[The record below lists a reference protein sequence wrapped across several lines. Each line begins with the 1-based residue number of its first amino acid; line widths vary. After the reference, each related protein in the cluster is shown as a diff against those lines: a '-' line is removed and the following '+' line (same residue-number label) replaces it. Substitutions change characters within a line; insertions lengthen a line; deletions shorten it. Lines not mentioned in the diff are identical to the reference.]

1 MFPPLGV
8 ELFPETEKA
17 REERFR
23 ELRKSVA
30 SIRQV
35 RMSRTAGMW
44 VMVVRLAS
52 SQSVVRPLETEAPP
66 S

>member
-1 MFPPLGV
+1 MFPPVGV
-8 ELFPETEKA
+8 RLLPETVKA

-23 ELRKSVA
+23 ALRRSVA

-35 RMSRTAGMW
+35 RMSRTAGMC